1 MKQVHVRAITR
12 QPRQVLR
19 VVTWFPVAFCVAQG
33 SHGTTILSHV
43 LTLYVL
49 VYETHLCAIFNETNR
64 YINLIF

>member
-1 MKQVHVRAITR
+1 MLLFDPTRICSGLMKQVHVRAITR

-43 LTLYVL
+43 LTLYV
-49 VYETHLCAIFNETNR
+49 
-64 YINLIF
+64 

>member
-33 SHGTTILSHV
+33 SRGTTILSHV
-43 LTLYVL
+43 LTLYV
-49 VYETHLCAIFNETNR
+49 
-64 YINLIF
+64 